1 MMISEDTMRL
11 SQAQE
16 AAHFLISSLAAVRG
30 LSAAAARALEAA
42 IYECDIRL
50 DIPER
55 ALPACSINRNAILHA
70 LIYAIP
76 ELEHDRPEAAAA
88 VTLAVQILA
97 KDSKQPN
104 Q

>member
-55 ALPACSINRNAILHA
+55 ALPACSINRNAI
-70 LIYAIP
+70 YAIP

-97 KDSKQPN
+97 KESKQPN

>member
-1 MMISEDTMRL
+1 MISEDTMRL

-16 AAHFLISSLAAVRG
+16 AAHFLISSLSAVRG
-30 LSAAAARALEAA
+30 LSAAAARAVEAA
-42 IYECDIRL
+42 IYECDSRL
-50 DIPER
+50 EIPER
-55 ALPACSINRNAILHA
+55 ALPAAAVNRNAILHA

-88 VTLAVQILA
+88 VTLAVHILA
-97 KDSKQPN
+97 EETLQRN

>member
-1 MMISEDTMRL
+1 MISEDTMRL

-16 AAHFLISSLAAVRG
+16 AAHFLISSLSAVRG
-30 LSAAAARALEAA
+30 LSLAAARAVEAA
-42 IYECDIRL
+42 IYACDDRL
-50 DIPER
+50 QIPER
-55 ALPACSINRNAILHA
+55 ALPPASVNRNALLHA

-88 VTLAVQILA
+88 VTLAIKILTQQ
-97 KDSKQPN
+97 SMQRN

>member
-1 MMISEDTMRL
+1 MISEDTMRL

-16 AAHFLISSLAAVRG
+16 AAHFLVSSLAAVRG
-30 LSAAAARALEAA
+30 LSVAAARAVEAA
-42 IYECDIRL
+42 IWECGIRL
-50 DIPER
+50 EIPER
-55 ALPACSINRNAILHA
+55 ALPAYAINRNAILHA

-97 KDSKQPN
+97 RDTK
-104 Q
+104 